1 LIFPFY
7 FVINFRQ
14 QAFFWVE
21 WTVSTVAH
29 IVIELTRRIE
39 VKNGRMRK
47 ARRHIFLARWFAG
60 SQLQVREPELKKH
73 FVKVNSGL
81 VRKLPAAG
89 CFNHT
94 VRNAWSRCRE
104 ENSRG
109 DFESDKLFALRAERG
124 QRWRPAIQV
133 ASVCGWEEISSCF
146 EYKTKM
152 LIGCGKG

>member
-1 LIFPFY
+1 
-7 FVINFRQ
+7 
-14 QAFFWVE
+14 
-21 WTVSTVAH
+21 
-29 IVIELTRRIE
+29 
-39 VKNGRMRK
+39 VK
-47 ARRHIFLARWFAG
+47 I
-60 SQLQVREPELKKH
+60 
-73 FVKVNSGL
+73 NSGL

-133 ASVCGWEEISSCF
+133 AGVCGWEEISSCF

-152 LIGCGKG
+152 LIGCGKGSRSFFWASRPQLNFPSKKAGPEAGSAFFYLPCDSVPFRGKFSLYCLSAVICLLASAF